1 VRLNI
6 RPPKVDDM
14 QLISEDSRRY
24 LLLQR
29 LARRWIQ
36 EGGVVIAAA
45 SARAGE
51 RSTFDFAET
60 IASGATLQVTFNL
73 REVSKACKFL
83 SDYAVY
89 LWNCDHEGEF
99 VLCGIA
105 ENGTYGFDTPFDAGS
120 ARPYR
125 RVPATCYAGR
135 FPKLRL
141 DIYDAKICRPTVSR
155 AALMTRML
163 LPRGL
168 CAAVYQNL
176 PGNAPAKR
184 LDQVDERSPAGS
196 ICGGMASLRAPFPGT
211 PQTAAQDV

>member
-1 VRLNI
+1 M
-6 RPPKVDDM
+6 K
-14 QLISEDSRRY
+14 LISDDSRQY
-24 LLLQR
+24 LLHQR
-29 LARRWIQ
+29 MARRWIR
-36 EGGVVIAAA
+36 EGGVVIATG

-60 IASGATLQVTFNL
+60 VALGATLQVTFNL

-105 ENGTYGFDTPFDAGS
+105 ENGTCTFGTPFDTGS

-125 RVPATCYAGR
+125 RVPATCYAGH

-141 DIYDAKICRPTVSR
+141 DIYDAEVCKPTVSR
-155 AALMTRML
+155 AAIMIRML

-168 CAAVYQNL
+168 CAAVYQSL
-176 PGNAPAKR
+176 PGNTPPKHH
-184 LDQVDERSPAGS
+184 DQVNGRSAASS
-196 ICGGMASLRAPFPGT
+196 ICAGMASLRAPFPRT
-211 PQTAAQDV
+211 PQTVA